1 MVLKRAQFEPL
12 CTSCLFIDD
21 IVDFI
26 EEGNTHAPLTGE
38 VWTPPVLFAGG
49 LALGALAVQTLQKR
63 VDIR

>member
-1 MVLKRAQFEPL
+1 MVLKRAQVGPL

-21 IVDFI
+21 VVDFI

-38 VWTPPVLFAGG
+38 VSTPAVLFAGG
-49 LALGALAVQTLQKR
+49 LALGALTAQTLQKR

>member
-1 MVLKRAQFEPL
+1 MVLKRAQVEPL

-26 EEGNTHAPLTGE
+26 EEGNTHAPLSGE
-38 VWTPPVLFAGG
+38 VSTPAVLYAGR
-49 LALGALAVQTLQKR
+49 LALGALTVQTLQKR

>member
-1 MVLKRAQFEPL
+1 LVLKRAQVEPL

-38 VWTPPVLFAGG
+38 VSTPAVLFASG
-49 LALGALAVQTLQKR
+49 LALGTLTAQTLQKR